1 MTILFED
8 AFREEL
14 KSAVKEAERSVTLLS
29 AYIKIAALAWIDD
42 CIGSKSLNMS
52 FVARWRPN
60 DLLSGAS
67 DLEAYQHA
75 RTRGWRFGI
84 DPSLHYKIY
93 LVDDR
98 VALLGSANLTSSGLH
113 LEDAGNLEA
122 GVVIEPNLLDLNRLK
137 QHISECTW
145 VTDDLYKEIKAYI
158 ESREAKV
165 ATSNTWPRSIQEKM
179 LRSSTHLWV
188 TDLLFSG
195 PLELLTDGRAGTA
208 EALHDLL
215 LLGIEQTDVDKEQ
228 LLKQFY
234 LTKVWRWVLSAIKD
248 SSYDYVRFGEL
259 TARLHD
265 SLLDDPKPYRREV
278 KELISNIF
286 EWVRYLDPEEVGIRK
301 FEHTEAL
308 YLKARQEGD

>member
-1 MTILFED
+1 MGILFEA

-14 KSAVKEAERSVTLLS
+14 KSSVKEAERSVTLLS
-29 AYIKIAALAWIDD
+29 AYIKIAALAWVDD
-42 CIGSKSLNMS
+42 CIGSKSLNIS

-67 DLEAYQHA
+67 DLEAYEHA
-75 RTRGWRFGI
+75 RARGWKFGI

-113 LEDAGNLEA
+113 LEEAGNLEA
-122 GVVIEPNLLDLNRLK
+122 GVLIKPDLFDLKRLK
-137 QHISECTW
+137 QHVRECTW
-145 VTDDLYKEIKAYI
+145 VTDELYKEIKAYI
-158 ESREAKV
+158 ESGEAKV

-188 TDLLFSG
+188 SDLLFSQ
-195 PLELLTDGRAGTA
+195 PLELHFDGRVGTA

-215 LLGIEQTDVDKEQ
+215 LLGIVQTDVDKEQ

-234 LTKVWRWVLSAIKD
+234 LTKIWRWVLTAIED

-259 TARLHD
+259 SARLHD
-265 SLLDDPKPYRREV
+265 SLLDDPKPYRKEV
-278 KELISNIF
+278 KEFISNIF
-286 EWVRYLDPEEVGIRK
+286 GWIRYLDPEEVGIRK

-308 YLKARQEGD
+308 YLKVE